1 MNEIGI
7 RELKA
12 KASEL
17 VRHVA
22 EDHAVYT
29 ITRRGRPVG
38 VLAPADFAAAKK
50 GAAGREAWA
59 RLLAIGDRVA
69 KQPASRKSAL
79 DELFKMRRE
88 RDDTLCGKGAAGGC
102 MGSERNSNRRRR
114 GKMTDHCAI
123 TAVNRDIPA
132 RYRRTGGRLIYEA

>member
-1 MNEIGI
+1 MSEIGI

-38 VLAPADFAAAKK
+38 VLAPADYAAAK
-50 GAAGREAWA
+50 GGEAGREAWA
-59 RLLAIGDRVA
+59 RLLAMADRMA
-69 KQPASRKSAL
+69 KQPEPRKSAL

-88 RDDTLCGKGAAGGC
+88 RDDTLCG
-102 MGSERNSNRRRR
+102 RR
-114 GKMTDHCAI
+114 
-123 TAVNRDIPA
+123 
-132 RYRRTGGRLIYEA
+132 